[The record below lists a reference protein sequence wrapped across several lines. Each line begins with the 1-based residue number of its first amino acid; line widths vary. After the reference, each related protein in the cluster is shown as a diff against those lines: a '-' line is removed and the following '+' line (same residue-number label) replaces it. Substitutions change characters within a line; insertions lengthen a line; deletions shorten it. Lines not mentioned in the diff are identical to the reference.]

1 MSRLILALPSK
12 GRLEE
17 LSREVFGKAGMQVDR
32 AGGARSYA
40 GSLVGSPDVVVRF
53 LPAGEIAKELIKG
66 TIDIG
71 ITGTD
76 LIHETIEDGAK
87 SVEIAIELGFGK
99 ADAVIAIPDA
109 WIDVTHVRDLADVAS
124 DFREKH
130 GRWLRIA
137 TKYIHLT
144 RAFLA
149 EHGIAQYKIVQS
161 VGATEAAP
169 SAGAADL
176 IVDITSTGATL
187 RANGLRILE
196 DGVILKSQA
205 CLIVSKTADWSEKKQ
220 EQKEQIISAI
230 KAIF

>member
-1 MSRLILALPSK
+1 MSKLILALPSK

-17 LSREVFGKAGMQVDR
+17 LSREVFGKAGMQIER

-40 GSLVGSPDVVVRF
+40 GSMPSLSNVIVRF
-53 LPAGEIAKELIKG
+53 LPASEIAKELIKG
-66 TIDIG
+66 SIDVG

-99 ADAVIAIPDA
+99 ANAVIAIPDV

-130 GRWLRIA
+130 GRWLKIA

-144 RAFLA
+144 RDFFAA
-149 EHGIAQYKIVQS
+149 NGIAQYKIVQS

-169 SAGAADL
+169 SSGAADL
-176 IVDITSTGATL
+176 IVDITSTGSTL
-187 RANGLRILE
+187 KANGLRILD

-205 CLIVSKTADWSEKKQ
+205 CIIVSKTAKWDKEKQ
-220 EQKEQIISAI
+220 ELKQKIVDAISTI
-230 KAIF
+230 L